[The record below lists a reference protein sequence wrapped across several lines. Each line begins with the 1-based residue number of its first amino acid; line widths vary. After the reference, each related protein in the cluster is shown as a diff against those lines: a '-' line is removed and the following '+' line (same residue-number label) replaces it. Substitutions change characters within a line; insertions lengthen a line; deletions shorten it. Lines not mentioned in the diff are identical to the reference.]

1 MATVIADTSPLQYLF
16 QVGLIE
22 LLRDLFG
29 TVYVPVAVRDEL
41 QVGRSLGFH
50 VPDPAG
56 QSWMLVRPTTRA
68 PALERFELGPGEHAA
83 LSLALELGEGLV
95 LLDDAAAR
103 TAANE
108 LQLSTTGT
116 LGILLLAKE
125 RGLIVAVVPVLE
137 ELERRGFRITDAVRS
152 RVLQMAGE
160 SGQKDVD
167 EVAR

>member
-1 MATVIADTSPLQYLF
+1 MATVVADTSPLQYLF

-29 TVYVPVAVRDEL
+29 MVQVPVAVRNEL
-41 QVGRSLGFH
+41 QVGRSLGFD
-50 VPDPAG
+50 VPDPADHP
-56 QSWMLVRPTTRA
+56 WMSVRPTKHA
-68 PALERFELGPGEHAA
+68 PALERFDLGSGEHAA
-83 LSLALELGEGLV
+83 ISLVLELGEGLV

-125 RGLIVAVVPVLE
+125 RGLIVAVAPMLE

-160 SGQKDVD
+160 
-167 EVAR
+167 

>member
-16 QVGLIE
+16 QVGLLE
-22 LLRDLFG
+22 LLRDLFE
-29 TVYVPVAVRDEL
+29 TVHVPVAVRDEL
-41 QVGRSLGFH
+41 QVGRSLGFD
-50 VPDPAG
+50 VPDPAAHP
-56 QSWMLVRPTTRA
+56 WMSVRPTTRA

-83 LSLALELGEGLV
+83 LSLVLERGEGLV

-103 TAANE
+103 RVANE

-125 RGLIVAVVPVLE
+125 RGLIVTVAPVLE
-137 ELERRGFRITDAVRS
+137 ELGRCGFRITDAVRS

-160 SGQKDVD
+160 
-167 EVAR
+167 

>member
-16 QVGLIE
+16 QVGLVE

-29 TVYVPVAVRDEL
+29 RVHVPVAVRDEL
-41 QVGRSLGFH
+41 QVGRSLGFD
-50 VPDPAG
+50 VPDPADHP
-56 QSWMLVRPTTRA
+56 WMSVRPTKRA
-68 PALERFELGPGEHAA
+68 PALERFDLGPGEYAA

-125 RGLIVAVVPVLE
+125 RGLIVAVTPVLDD
-137 ELERRGFRITDAVRS
+137 LERRGFRITDAVRS
-152 RVLQMAGE
+152 RVLQIAGE
-160 SGQKDVD
+160 
-167 EVAR
+167 